1 MGGGERVA
9 AEQEKLGFLGV
20 CIKGLEE
27 SDWTHLRDLKR
38 DWCLKGWN
46 LKGKDLSFWVGEM
59 EKKEEEEDEEEEE
72 EEALKAMVV
81 AEEESMGERERERR
95 TRRLL

>member
-1 MGGGERVA
+1 MRRWRFSGTSCSAVEVVGGGERVA

-20 CIKGLEE
+20 CTKGLEE
-27 SDWTHLRDLKR
+27 SEGGDWMHLRDLKR

-59 EKKEEEEDEEEEE
+59 EKKEEEEDEEE
-72 EEALKAMVV
+72 
-81 AEEESMGERERERR
+81 
-95 TRRLL
+95 